1 MILFGSSRS
10 GMIWMRNAI
19 LVIMI
24 VVAHIA
30 FSTMA
35 LAQVDEQQQA
45 LDAPENAY
53 WYAPAQSWFVS
64 SLGGGLSLERDG
76 NGWITR
82 FDENGNVIKAKWVD
96 GLDAP
101 TGMAAVDGR
110 LYVGDRGV
118 LVEIDIAKAQI
129 LRKIPLR
136 GSEFVNDVA
145 AAPNGDLYISDTFT
159 DRIYRVAKGRS
170 TPEIFVE
177 SPELEYPNGLWVD
190 GNNLIVATWGPM
202 TNRETFETSRP
213 GTVKKVNLRTKAI
226 TPLGDG
232 KPIANF
238 DGIVKLG
245 DSYFATDW
253 VGGRLLK
260 ISPSGQVTEVLRGF
274 KQLADLGVRPDTG
287 VLGMPEMSSNRLFL
301 FNVGDMLSQ

>member
-1 MILFGSSRS
+1 MNGLRNFPLRMS
-10 GMIWMRNAI
+10 WVRNAI
-19 LVIMI
+19 LAMTII
-24 VVAHIA
+24 VAQVT
-30 FSTMA
+30 FSTLT
-35 LAQVDEQQQA
+35 LAEVDTQQA
-45 LDAPENAY
+45 VLDAPENAY
-53 WYAPAQSWFVS
+53 WHAPSQSWYVS

-76 NGWITR
+76 YGWITR
-82 FDENGNVIKAKWVD
+82 LDENGKIIKAKWVE

-101 TGMAAVDGR
+101 TGMAASNGR

-118 LVEIDIAKAQI
+118 LVEIDITKGQI
-129 LRKIPLR
+129 LRKIPLK

-145 AAPNGDLYISDTFT
+145 AAPNGDLYVSDTFT
-159 DRIYRVAKGRS
+159 DRIYRLPKGG

-177 SPELEYPNGLWVD
+177 SPELEYPNGLFVD
-190 GNNLIVATWGPM
+190 GNDLIVATWGPM

-213 GTVKKVNLRTKAI
+213 GTLKKVNLRTRAI

-245 DSYFATDW
+245 NVYFATDW
-253 VGGRLLK
+253 VGGRLLM
-260 ISPSGQVTEVLRGF
+260 ISPSGEVTEVLRGF
-274 KQLADLGVRPDTG
+274 KQLADLGVRADTG

-301 FNVGDMLSQ
+301 FNVDGMKR

>member
-1 MILFGSSRS
+1 MILFSSSRS

-110 LYVGDRGV
+110 LYVGDRGG

-136 GSEFVNDVA
+136 GSEFINDVA

-159 DRIYRVAKGRS
+159 DRIYRLAKGRS

-202 TNRETFETSRP
+202 TNRETFETSRL
-213 GTVKKVNLRTKAI
+213 GTVKKINLRTKAI

-245 DSYFATDW
+245 DSYFASDW
-253 VGGRLLK
+253 MGGRLLK

-274 KQLADLGVRPDTG
+274 KQFADLGVRPDTG

-301 FNVGDMLSQ
+301 FNVGDMLSR